1 MSRVRRLDQVDNT
14 AEGRSHRKGAAF
26 WLWRCVLGAALLMM
40 GQPQLHLRAQT
51 NSAYADANRCLLIV
65 DTSRA
70 MERRSQ
76 AMLDVVRNLVM
87 SGLNGQ
93 LRRGDTLGLWTFNQ
107 ELYAGRLPLQVWST
121 EDRENIATRTI
132 AFLRAQQ
139 YSKRASFDSVLPA
152 LDRVVK
158 NSERITVVLVSSG
171 EEKIQGTPFDSQI
184 RDFCQRGR
192 SQQRKAHM
200 PFVTI
205 LRAQNGRLTD
215 YTLNMPPEPLRVPHL
230 PQVAQE
236 VVQSK
241 PSESGPR
248 GETKPAV
255 LPGQTGQVARPPET
269 PAAKPEPA
277 SVKREALAPPTTKVD
292 TNKSAAIKTPEVS
305 TVPANVQKAEPA
317 PVVEKAPVSEP
328 PPKPKPT
335 SPPIVEH
342 AATPAPAAPEGMAS
356 LAATSTNRES
366 ATAATPTP
374 APSAKPTLAPPPSS
388 PATEVVVAGVLATAT
403 GAVSSPPLPNPVVS
417 PSPTTTVAAVQT
429 ATATPPAPLTSRK
442 SLWIAALVFAILTV
456 GIVLLLLQ
464 RARSAPRA
472 SLITRSIDRRKKP

>member
-1 MSRVRRLDQVDNT
+1 MWLRRC
-14 AEGRSHRKGAAF
+14 A
-26 WLWRCVLGAALLMM
+26 LGAVVIMM

-51 NSAYADANRCLLIV
+51 NSAHADANRCLLIV

-76 AMLDVVRNLVM
+76 AMLEVVRDLVM

-107 ELYAGRLPLQVWST
+107 ELYAGRLPLQVWSA
-121 EDRENIATRTI
+121 EGRENIASRTI

-152 LDRVVK
+152 LDRVIK
-158 NSERITVVLVSSG
+158 NSERITVVLISSG
-171 EEKIQGTPFDSQI
+171 EERIQGTPFDNQI
-184 RDFCQRGR
+184 RDFYQRGR
-192 SQQRKAHM
+192 SPQRKAHM

-215 YTLNMPPEPLRVPHL
+215 YTLNMPPQPLQVPPL

-248 GETKPAV
+248 GETEPVV
-255 LPGQTGQVARPPET
+255 LPGQTGKVPRPPET
-269 PAAKPEPA
+269 PAPRPEPV
-277 SVKREALAPPTTKVD
+277 SVKREALAPPTTEVD

-305 TVPANVQKAEPA
+305 AVVADVQKAEPA

-328 PPKPKPT
+328 PPKPKPPP
-335 SPPIVEH
+335 PPIVEP
-342 AATPAPAAPEGMAS
+342 AATSVPTAPEGMAS

-374 APSAKPTLAPPPSS
+374 APSANPIFASPPSP
-388 PATEVVVAGVLATAT
+388 PATEVVVAGVLAAT
-403 GAVSSPPLPNPVVS
+403 TGTVFSQPLPTPVVS

-429 ATATPPAPLTSRK
+429 ATATPPAPLTSHK
-442 SLWIAALVFAILTV
+442 SLWIAALVLAIITV
-456 GIVLLLLQ
+456 GTVLLFLQ